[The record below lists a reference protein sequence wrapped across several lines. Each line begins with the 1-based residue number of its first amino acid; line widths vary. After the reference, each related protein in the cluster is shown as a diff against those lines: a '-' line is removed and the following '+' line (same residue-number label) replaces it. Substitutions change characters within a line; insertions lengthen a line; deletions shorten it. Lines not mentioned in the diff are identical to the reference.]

1 MVATLGCQGFLAA
14 ILPEQ
19 LVENYYQAGELGV
32 VIDTMAGMGVGSK
45 KKIGTVSLELCLPA
59 RGRWGCGD
67 DNGRT
72 L

>member
-1 MVATLGCQGFLAA
+1 M
-14 ILPEQ
+14 
-19 LVENYYQAGELGV
+19 
-32 VIDTMAGMGVGSK
+32 VIDIVAGMGVGSE